1 MSARQADT
9 RLALKQATAVAQT
22 HHGDIEVGAQPLKDT
37 AVKKLSSLVA
47 VLALAGAWSAMPA
60 LASQQLATKSGCFA
74 CHMPDRKLVGPSY
87 KEIAAKYKGRA
98 DAVAFLSKRVRDGGP
113 GTWGK
118 VPMAP
123 TDAKRLPDADLKT
136 LVTWI
141 LATP

>member
-1 MSARQADT
+1 MKLLPCLVAT
-9 RLALKQATAVAQT
+9 LAL
-22 HHGDIEVGAQPLKDT
+22 VGT
-37 AVKKLSSLVA
+37 
-47 VLALAGAWSAMPA
+47 WSATPA
-60 LASQQLATKSGCFA
+60 LASPQLAVKSGCHA
-74 CHMPDRKLVGPSY
+74 CHLPDRKLVGPSY

-113 GTWGK
+113 GNWGK

-136 LVTWI
+136 LINWI

>member
-1 MSARQADT
+1 
-9 RLALKQATAVAQT
+9 
-22 HHGDIEVGAQPLKDT
+22 
-37 AVKKLSSLVA
+37 VKKLSCLVA
-47 VLALAGAWSAMPA
+47 ALALAGAWCATPA
-60 LASQQLATKSGCFA
+60 LASQALAVKSGCTA
-74 CHMPDRKLVGPSY
+74 CHAADRKIVGPSF

-113 GTWGK
+113 GNWGK

-136 LVTWI
+136 LITWM